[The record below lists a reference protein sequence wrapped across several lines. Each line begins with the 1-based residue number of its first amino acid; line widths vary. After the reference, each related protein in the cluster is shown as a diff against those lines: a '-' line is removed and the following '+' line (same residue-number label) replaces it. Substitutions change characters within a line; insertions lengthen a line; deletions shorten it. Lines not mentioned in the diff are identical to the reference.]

1 VTARPRIYAEDTKVP
16 VYQSILEVEKLVL
29 RFGCSGFQHADAGHL
44 LAVMFRGDDRL
55 VRFQLTF
62 VERPQGGTPL
72 AAWERQR
79 RAKVR
84 ALVLVIKA
92 KLVSVEAGVETFEE
106 AFLAET
112 VMPDGRTVIEH
123 AGPLIL
129 AAYRDGGFV
138 PALLPDFSK
147 AGGS

>member
-1 VTARPRIYAEDTKVP
+1 MGGRARIYAEDTKVP
-16 VYQSILEVEKLVL
+16 VHQSVMEIERLVH
-29 RFGCSGFQHADAGHL
+29 RFGCSGFQYADAGHL
-44 LAVMFRGDDRL
+44 FAVMFSGPDRR

-62 VERPQGGTPL
+62 VERPSRAT
-72 AAWERQR
+72 AINSWDRQR

-112 VMPDGRTVIEH
+112 VLPDGRTVMEH
-123 AGPLIL
+123 AGPLIES
-129 AAYRDGGFV
+129 AYRDGQTP
-138 PALLPDFSK
+138 PALLPDFSR
-147 AGGS
+147 ATQ